1 MSGKSATLYARID
14 PSVKTEAENILAS
27 LNMTASGAINLFY
40 KQIILHKG
48 LPFEIKLP
56 SAGLCDMDA
65 LNDKELYNEVMKGV
79 QDARKGR
86 TVNAEAF
93 FDALAREFRV

>member
-48 LPFEIKLP
+48 LPFAIKLP
-56 SAGLCDMDA
+56 SNGLCDMDS
-65 LNDKELYNEVMKGV
+65 LNDTELYSEVMKGV

-86 TVNAEAF
+86 TVDANVF
-93 FDALAREFRV
+93 FTTLLK